1 MATAL
6 EPLEG
11 KYEILE
17 KIREGG
23 MGAVYK
29 VRHRLLDELRV
40 VKVMRPQLAEDEVL
54 RARFLREAKVA
65 IRLHHPNLAQIY
77 DFTVDD
83 KGYAYLVMEFID
95 GLNLQDV
102 MKVLGR
108 SAIGLMLEVACQSL
122 DAIAYLHRKRIIHR
136 DISPD
141 NLLLTRDDERR
152 PLVKL
157 IDLGIAK
164 DREVE
169 DSLTS
174 AGTFLGK
181 VRYSSPEHFRTHE
194 GAQVGVRSDLYS
206 FGVVLYEMLTGT
218 YPIRGSSVASLIS
231 GHLMHPPIGFESSD
245 PDGTLPEAL
254 RAIILKALA
263 KQPEDRFDSA
273 TDFQAAL
280 APYRHEHPL
289 EAEQL
294 QSLFDLPTL
303 TTRRIK
309 TVKPGSTQSRMDRNF
324 GLSTTPAPGAG
335 DAGDDALETSGTI
348 ETGSQGRGGS
358 PEAEQAVQS
367 QVRALLIGAGKL
379 IEGKHFDEARLQLAT
394 VLDLAP
400 GNEEAKKLQRTIEA
414 ADLKMQQR
422 RQRVADGVRQALL
435 AGQLERAESLLAEAL
450 KGMGPAELFDH
461 LAVELG
467 DARERFEARAAR
479 LAEIDARATS
489 ALAEERCAEAVDLL
503 REALSLEPGDR
514 ALKARIAAAEA
525 RLADQLEAR
534 RRAKEIADAA
544 ARIAAQIEK
553 GAPDEA
559 ERALTMAV
567 KLYGAQPAFDEL
579 RPRVDAL
586 RERLRQDEAEAL
598 RSRAR
603 GLIEAGGFSEA
614 IELLE
619 QACRLAPGLSGTD
632 DLLGAAREGQRLAE
646 EARRRRL
653 EIDQTTLRVD
663 RLILA
668 GRLESAVRLVQD
680 AVGELGEFED
690 AAGLRARIADEI
702 GRRDAAEGKLRQVLD
717 RALELSGQDRFA
729 DAEDALEE
737 ARSLAE
743 ERGELADEVRETE
756 VELRRRID
764 AHRRQLAID
773 KVVQSIERQ
782 LEKAAVDEARRELAV
797 AQRLYGSSDA
807 LDELSATI
815 DRRARELRRG
825 EVDRLVDAA
834 LAGERAIAEVIADLE
849 AASAIDP
856 HNEKVQRALV
866 SSRAVQRRLAEV
878 EVADAAAAELAEV
891 DRLIADGR
899 NAEALQVLERAV
911 ARFGDFGA
919 ARVVHRRL
927 AAGPPGRT

>member
-141 NLLLTRDDERR
+141 NLLVTRDDERR
-152 PLVKL
+152 LQVKL

-231 GHLMHPPIGFESSD
+231 GHLMHPPIGFDASD
-245 PDGTLPEAL
+245 PDGALSETL
-254 RAIILKALA
+254 RAIVLKALA

-273 TDFQAAL
+273 TSFHAAL
-280 APYRHEHPL
+280 APHRAEHPL

-324 GLSTTPAPGAG
+324 GLSTTPAPGAE
-335 DAGDDALETSGTI
+335 DHGDDALETSGTI
-348 ETGSQGRGGS
+348 ETGSQGRGRG

-367 QVRALLIGAGKL
+367 QIRALLVGAGKL

-394 VLDLAP
+394 VLELAP
-400 GNEEAKKLQRTIEA
+400 GNEEAKKLQKAIEA

-422 RQRVADGVRQALL
+422 RQRAADGIRQALL
-435 AGQLERAESLLAEAL
+435 GGQLERAEALLADAL
-450 KGMGPAELFDH
+450 KGMGPAELFDRIGD
-461 LAVELG
+461 ELT
-467 DARERFEARAAR
+467 EARTRSEARTAR
-479 LAEIDARATS
+479 LAEIDARATE
-489 ALAEERCAEAVDLL
+489 ALAQERCAEAVDLL
-503 REALSLEPGDR
+503 REAHSLEPADR
-514 ALKARIAAAEA
+514 ALKARLAAAEA
-525 RLADQLEAR
+525 SLAAQLEAR
-534 RRAKEIADAA
+534 RRAKEIADTA
-544 ARIAAQIEK
+544 ARIAAQIDE

-567 KLYGAQPAFDEL
+567 KVYGAQKAFDEL
-579 RPRVDAL
+579 RARVDAL
-586 RERLRQDEAEAL
+586 RERLRRDEAQAL
-598 RSRAR
+598 RDRAR
-603 GLIEAGGFSEA
+603 GLIEAGGFGEA
-614 IELLE
+614 IGLLE
-619 QACRLAPGLSGTD
+619 QARRLAPGLAAGD
-632 DLLGAAREGQRLAE
+632 ELLAAAREGQRLTE
-646 EARRRRL
+646 EARRRTL
-653 EIDQTTLRVD
+653 EIDQTKLRVE
-663 RLILA
+663 RLIHA
-668 GRLESAVRLVQD
+668 GRLESAGLVVD
-680 AVGELGEFED
+680 AAVGELGDFED
-690 AAGLRARIADEI
+690 AAGLRARIAEVT
-702 GRRDAAEGKLRQVLD
+702 GRRDAAAAQLRLLLD

-729 DAEDALEE
+729 DAEDALEQ
-737 ARSLAE
+737 ARTLALE
-743 ERGELADEVRETE
+743 FDELADEVRDTD

-764 AHRRQLAID
+764 AHRRQVAID

-782 LEKAAVDEARRELAV
+782 LGKAAVDEARRELAV

-807 LDELSATI
+807 LDELSARI
-815 DRRARELRRG
+815 DTRARELRRE
-825 EVDRLVDAA
+825 EVDRLLDAA
-834 LAGERAIAEVIADLE
+834 LAGERAIAEVVADLE
-849 AASAIDP
+849 AATAVDP
-856 HNEKVQRALV
+856 HDERVQRVLV
-866 SSRAVQRRLAEV
+866 SSRAAQRRLADAEV
-878 EVADAAAAELAEV
+878 EGAAAADLAEV
-891 DRLIADGR
+891 DRLIADGHP
-899 NAEALQVLERAV
+899 AEALQVLARAV
-911 ARFGDFGA
+911 ARCGDFA
-919 ARVVHRRL
+919 SARVLQRRL
-927 AAGPPGRT
+927 AAR

>member
-108 SAIGLMLEVACQSL
+108 SAIGLMLEAACQSL

-141 NLLLTRDDERR
+141 NLLVTRDDERR
-152 PLVKL
+152 LLVKL

-194 GAQVGVRSDLYS
+194 GAQVGVHSDLYS

-231 GHLMHPPIGFESSD
+231 GHLMHPPIGFDSSD

-254 RAIILKALA
+254 RTIVLKALA
-263 KQPEDRFDSA
+263 KRPEDRFDSA
-273 TDFQAAL
+273 TSFHAAL
-280 APYRHEHPL
+280 APFRAEHPL
-289 EAEQL
+289 EGEQL
-294 QSLFDLPTL
+294 QALFELPTL

-309 TVKPGSTQSRMDRNF
+309 TVKPGSTQGRIDRSF
-324 GLSTTPAPGAG
+324 GLSTTPAPGAEDSG
-335 DAGDDALETSGTI
+335 SDALENSGTI
-348 ETGSQGRGGS
+348 ETGSQGRGGR

-367 QVRALLIGAGKL
+367 QIRALLVGAGKL
-379 IEGKHFDEARLQLAT
+379 IEGRHFDEARLQLAT
-394 VLDLAP
+394 VLELAP
-400 GNEEAKKLQRTIEA
+400 GNEEAMKLQSAIDA

-422 RQRVADGVRQALL
+422 RQRVADSVRQALL
-435 AGQLERAESLLAEAL
+435 AGRLERAEAMLAEARE
-450 KGMGPAELFDH
+450 GMGPAELFD
-461 LAVELG
+461 LLGAELTE
-467 DARERFEARAAR
+467 ARERSEARTAR
-479 LAEIDARATS
+479 LAEIDALATE

-503 REALSLEPGDR
+503 REALSLEPAER
-514 ALKARIAAAEA
+514 ALKARLAAAEA
-525 RLADQLEAR
+525 RLAEQLEAR

-544 ARIAAQIEK
+544 ARIAAQVE
-553 GAPDEA
+553 GGLPDEA
-559 ERALTMAV
+559 DRALAMAV

-579 RPRVDAL
+579 LARVGEL
-586 RERLRQDEAEAL
+586 RERLRRDQAEAL
-598 RSRAR
+598 RDRAR
-603 GLIEAGGFSEA
+603 GLLEAGGFGEA
-614 IELLE
+614 IGLLE
-619 QACRLAPGLSGTD
+619 QARHLAPGLAGTD
-632 DLLGAAREGQRLAE
+632 DLLAAAREGQRLAE
-646 EARRRRL
+646 DALRRRL
-653 EIDQTTLRVD
+653 EIDQVMLRVE

-668 GRLESAVRLVQD
+668 GRLESAARVVNV

-690 AAGLRARIADEI
+690 AAGLRSRVADEI
-702 GRRDAAEGKLRQVLD
+702 VRRDAAAAQLRQVLD

-729 DAEDALEE
+729 DAEDALEQ
-737 ARSLAE
+737 ARTLAAE
-743 ERGELADEVRETE
+743 HGDSADEVREAE

-764 AHRRQLAID
+764 AHRRQVAID

-782 LEKAAVDEARRELAV
+782 LDKAAVDEARRELAV

-807 LDELSATI
+807 LEELSARI
-815 DRRARELRRG
+815 EARSRDLRRE
-825 EVDRLVDAA
+825 EVESLVDAA
-834 LAGERAIAEVIADLE
+834 LAGERAIGEVIADLE

-856 HNEKVQRALV
+856 HNEKVQRVLV
-866 SSRAVQRRLAEV
+866 SSRAAQRRLTEAEV
-878 EVADAAAAELAEV
+878 AGAAAAELAEV

-899 NAEALQVLERAV
+899 AAEALQVLERAV
-911 ARFGDFGA
+911 TRVGDFGA
-919 ARVVHRRL
+919 ARALRRRL
-927 AAGPPGRT
+927 AAGAPAGS